1 MTGNNLRRMKL
12 NSVFSKLGLSYLE
25 CIRLIS
31 FDEDVDVACWIYN
44 QANKQEMIHL
54 NPLIIDNY
62 TPEVLEM
69 VLRHEILHRAFY
81 NGFKYQFENETLSN
95 IVLDIV
101 INKILHTAYEDY
113 SEPMFKLY
121 PEESLKTPVV
131 LCIANVPPKS
141 IQNDKIR
148 ALYKEIWISKDIPNP
163 ESLYYKLIDL
173 NRELPELKD
182 TLRNPKNP
190 FRSPQVN
197 RYGIAYKEWRPS
209 VVDELNQRL
218 EQNIVNEIDNKLK
231 YYDRAKVLKNYYID
245 LNKFNTNPLKDF
257 VRNIKHLRKLSKVVN
272 NVKKDLTQGTRLQ
285 VYPMFLSRLG
295 IIYNAMGLNDV
306 LPLYW
311 NKSTDT
317 TSGNKYK
324 IALYVDLSESMK
336 DYLGYI
342 RWMVKQLSE
351 FPFSQGHSNNNC
363 YGFNMMVYDI
373 NLNDIVD
380 GNFKGGGGTDFNAP
394 ITHFLTL
401 NDSSNVGLMFTDG
414 LSSITEAT
422 KEDFKKKRKLFLY
435 TIYFSKSNTTI
446 KSALDEISQKTFTI
460 FISN

>member
-31 FDEDVDVACWIYN
+31 FDENVDVACWIYN
-44 QANKQEMIHL
+44 QANQEEMIHL

-81 NGFKYQFENETLSN
+81 NAFKYQFENKTLSN

-101 INKILHTAYEDY
+101 INKILHTAYGDY

-121 PEESLKTPVV
+121 PKESLKSAVV
-131 LCIANVPPKS
+131 LCIADVPPNT

-163 ESLYYKLIDL
+163 ESLYYQLIDL

-182 TLRNPKNP
+182 PFRTLKNP
-190 FRSPQVN
+190 FRPPQVN
-197 RYGIAYKEWRPS
+197 RCGIAYKEWRPS
-209 VVDELNQRL
+209 LVDELNERL
-218 EQNIVNEIDNKLK
+218 EQSIVDEVDNKIK

-245 LNKFNTNPLKDF
+245 LNKFDPNPLKDF
-257 VRNIKHLRKLSKVVN
+257 VRNIKQLRKLSKVVN
-272 NVKKDLTQGTRLQ
+272 NVKEDLTQGTRLQ

-311 NKSTDT
+311 NNSTNT
-317 TSGNKYK
+317 ISGNKYK
-324 IALYVDLSESMK
+324 IALYVDLSGSMK

-342 RWMVKQLSE
+342 RWIVKQLDG
-351 FPFSQGHSNNNC
+351 FPFSPGHNNNSC
-363 YGFNMMVYDI
+363 YGFNTLVYDI
-373 NLNDIVD
+373 SLNDIAE
-380 GNFKGGGGTDFNAP
+380 GNFRGGGETDFNAP
-394 ITHFLTL
+394 ISHFLAL
-401 NDSSNVGLMFTDG
+401 SDSSNVGLMFTDG

-422 KEDFKKKRKLFLY
+422 KEDFKKKRKLLLY
-435 TIYFSKSNTTI
+435 TIYFSKSNTKI